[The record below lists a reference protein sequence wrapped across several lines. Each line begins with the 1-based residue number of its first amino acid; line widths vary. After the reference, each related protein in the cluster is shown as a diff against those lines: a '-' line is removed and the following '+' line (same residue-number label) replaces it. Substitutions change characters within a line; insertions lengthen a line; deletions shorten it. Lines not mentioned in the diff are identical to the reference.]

1 VALGCCCG
9 TEGVCGRLK
18 ERKSFPFGFLGL
30 FQERGAASP
39 FLLQE
44 GERQL
49 NREREGNGTVC
60 VGKWGEGRRK
70 IEEDGGGGPCLAYF
84 VKAKGGASGAKITG
98 QRGGFLAAPAGQKK
112 RQAPFGLGENQG
124 NGGPLKKR

>member
-1 VALGCCCG
+1 VSGGLLAGA
-9 TEGVCGRLK
+9 EGVCGRLK

-60 VGKWGEGRRK
+60 VGKWGEGRR
-70 IEEDGGGGPCLAYF
+70 PQW
-84 VKAKGGASGAKITG
+84 
-98 QRGGFLAAPAGQKK
+98 QRGALWFFKGRVGQLGFLCLWPSEGDGRRLAKK
-112 RQAPFGLGENQG
+112 EIYLGLGCFFWLPFPPVKNFL
-124 NGGPLKKR
+124 PP